1 MRSET
6 GRTRRRVRKCRN
18 LLVKTSLDQILR
30 RMRMVRTEEEE
41 KGIYMRDWI
50 HLVGASFGIKVK
62 RVNRSLVVEI

>member
-1 MRSET
+1 
-6 GRTRRRVRKCRN
+6 
-18 LLVKTSLDQILR
+18 
-30 RMRMVRTEEEE
+30 MRMVRTEEEE